1 VACGFIG
8 REMLRAVR
16 IAGCLR
22 AGCEYPTRIHLPNFP
37 KNEKKW
43 RGEYHYTRIQHNDS
57 FSRAMSIQLNYNRK
71 MLIQL
76 NRHYIASYMFVE
88 IPKLSTSKEAMPI
101 VYSFRISLLVL

>member
-1 VACGFIG
+1 
-8 REMLRAVR
+8 
-16 IAGCLR
+16 
-22 AGCEYPTRIHLPNFP
+22 
-37 KNEKKW
+37 
-43 RGEYHYTRIQHNDS
+43 
-57 FSRAMSIQLNYNRK
+57 MSIQLNYNRK

>member
-37 KNEKKW
+37 KNEKKSG
-43 RGEYHYTRIQHNDS
+43 GENIITLGFNT
-57 FSRAMSIQLNYNRK
+57 M
-71 MLIQL
+71 
-76 NRHYIASYMFVE
+76 
-88 IPKLSTSKEAMPI
+88 T
-101 VYSFRISLLVL
+101 LLVGPCRFS